1 MIGFVCISHA
11 CKNWPFPRDIG
22 VHDIIVEGGLHFLIS
37 SLLIIVCS
45 LYMKMSMKSF

>member
-37 SLLIIVCS
+37 SLLIIVRS
-45 LYMKMSMKSF
+45 LYMKMSMKSL